1 MNLIAD
7 LGERHKIAKIQIR
20 LIVLEMKDSPWTINS
35 AWIASSKR
43 TYLWI

>member
-20 LIVLEMKDSPWTINS
+20 LIVLEMERLAPDDKFDMD
-35 AWIASSKR
+35 R
-43 TYLWI
+43 